1 MKNLLLTL
9 GIIVSIQLGLQAQ
22 TEEEAVQAVIDQMF
36 EGMKT
41 GDVELFSAT
50 FHETV
55 RLQTVYY
62 DKEGASQ
69 ITETE
74 LEKFIDQIANKPED
88 HDYDERLGGYTIE
101 VDANLATA
109 WTPYEFYFN
118 GEFSH
123 CGVNAF
129 QFFKS
134 EEGWKIT
141 QIIDTRRREGCL

>member
-9 GIIVSIQLGLQAQ
+9 GIIISIQLGLQAQ
-22 TEEEAVQAVIDQMF
+22 SETEAVQAVIDQFF
-36 EGMKT
+36 EGMKM
-41 GDVELFSAT
+41 GDADLCAAT
-50 FHETV
+50 IHETA
-55 RLQTVYY
+55 RFQTVYY
-62 DKEGASQ
+62 DKEGVSQ
-69 ITETE
+69 IASTEV
-74 LEKFIDQIANKPED
+74 EKFIEQIATKPED

-141 QIIDTRRREGCL
+141 QIIDTRRKEGCL